1 MFPKIFLLVLFT
13 AVICY
18 AKRQTIT
25 AKGRVGCDRRIA
37 EKVLVELREADTF
50 DPDDSLAS
58 THTDVRG
65 YFEISGE
72 EDEVGSIEPYIRVYH
87 KCLNGVVNEVGFFF
101 F

>member
-1 MFPKIFLLVLFT
+1 MYILV
-13 AVICY
+13 
-18 AKRQTIT
+18 
-25 AKGRVGCDRRIA
+25 
-37 EKVLVELREADTF
+37 